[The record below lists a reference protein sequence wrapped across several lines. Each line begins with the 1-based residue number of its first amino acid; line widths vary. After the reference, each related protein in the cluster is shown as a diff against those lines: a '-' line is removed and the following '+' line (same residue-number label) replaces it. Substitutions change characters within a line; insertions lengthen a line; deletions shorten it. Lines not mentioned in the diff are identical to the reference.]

1 MGWCLLDMGTNEKRR
16 KEGGEMGQLVP
27 HLPSNHGD
35 LSLSPSKKARWF
47 YARNSNAN
55 NPSCLDFTGQL
66 EQLTW

>member
-35 LSLSPSKKARWF
+35 LSLDLWASVI
-47 YARNSNAN
+47 
-55 NPSCLDFTGQL
+55 LVL
-66 EQLTW
+66 EWGWGWGRAFPKRRSMAS